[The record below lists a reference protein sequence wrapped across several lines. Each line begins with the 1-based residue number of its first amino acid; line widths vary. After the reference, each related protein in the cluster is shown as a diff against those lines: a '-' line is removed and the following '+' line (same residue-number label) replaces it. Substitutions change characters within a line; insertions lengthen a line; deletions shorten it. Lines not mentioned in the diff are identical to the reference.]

1 MEAFEESGGVM
12 GERRWDRPSR
22 AGYGNGSIQFHVGK
36 KKKKEASWYDI
47 MRRVIRVD
55 PGILELSIHSVSG
68 ASGAKFV
75 TREHPEQLAFLP

>member
-1 MEAFEESGGVM
+1 MQVTAT
-12 GERRWDRPSR
+12 DRYNSM
-22 AGYGNGSIQFHVGK
+22 SEK